1 MSLLYYLMHH
11 SVRWQLQCCSCALPY
26 NGFPGFGNKN
36 CLATCCTKLVKW
48 YQRDDPSREMQR
60 LHSRRESQAR
70 QGCPKLPHAQ
80 QAKVTGEKRNFRTCK
95 AVSAFDLFRKT
106 DWHNRN
112 IASET
117 SMEQYTA
124 EQKLFQQMTEF
135 Q

>member
-1 MSLLYYLMHH
+1 
-11 SVRWQLQCCSCALPY
+11 
-26 NGFPGFGNKN
+26 
-36 CLATCCTKLVKW
+36 
-48 YQRDDPSREMQR
+48 MQR

-106 DWHNRN
+106 DWHNTLKNLAHNRN
-112 IASET
+112 IASQS

-124 EQKLFQQMTEF
+124 EHKLFQQMSEF